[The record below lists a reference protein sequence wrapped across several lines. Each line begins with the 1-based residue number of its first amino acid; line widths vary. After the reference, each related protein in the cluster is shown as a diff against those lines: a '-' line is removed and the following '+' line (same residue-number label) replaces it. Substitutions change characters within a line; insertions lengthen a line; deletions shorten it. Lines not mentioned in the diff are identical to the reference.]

1 MNIRLTLALLL
12 AIFLAGQTKKA
23 VAQSSDVRVSDIRN
37 LTRIIDYYLNFL
49 EGDAKAIKLQIVYKS
64 DTKSYTISFVDSK
77 NDTIQLQEPADLA
90 YFRDKLNGLYNKVY
104 KADDTSAVRTLS
116 EQSILDLFYAVY
128 TIKSSWDE
136 KAPESGILKLGQ
148 NVIVFNDDF
157 PNTFSTSRER
167 ERIIRIASDTISL
180 YRNKM
185 NIADSQFV
193 KSAKDSYD
201 VADVNDIILQ
211 FRNPGFTPN
220 IDSIRL
226 KKDATQKRH
235 WTEELKHLYEK
246 YSSSRNEFQNRVK
259 DLRLNRIFVV
269 RQITFKIERG
279 FIEDVHVEVENEYG
293 GTDWY
298 DNIVPIGFSSVYNLK
313 NISTQKLFIRKNG
326 REFKNTYI
334 YLSDIISS
342 YDFLEDLLTRDYA
355 PADTAVNRIN
365 PNQHPFITLSRERLI
380 RLIDSR
386 IYTDLTG
393 LDEKSPNGLVQIE
406 LSRRFNFLTNR
417 QQNGFLRGDRG
428 IINYLYLYGALTK
441 FEQKLKRLPLQN
453 TLNVQ
458 NGAISSPNYV
468 SNLNLRQYENFHL
481 GLDVNLFIFNWKDGK
496 LFFTF
501 DFGARYG
508 HTPIIDTIKRFNAS
522 GQLYTPDITEI
533 NQFAAHT
540 FTIFPKLKI
549 EFISQRRIG
558 FSLGY
563 QYNITYL
570 FSSNRFKQI
579 VSPEKSDLSSW
590 ITDRRSRGSHQTD
603 LDVRLMVSQNNDDFL
618 FFRSR
623 FYWQR
628 GDANTF
634 FPQFQLG
641 YNYNIILKR

>member
-1 MNIRLTLALLL
+1 MYIRLTLALLIS
-12 AIFLAGQTKKA
+12 IFLAGQTKKA

-37 LTRIIDYYLNFL
+37 LTRIVDYYLNFL
-49 EGDAKAIKLQIVYKS
+49 EGDAKAIKLLIVYKS
-64 DTKSYTISFVDSK
+64 DTKSYTISFADSTK
-77 NDTIQLQEPADLA
+77 DTIQLKEPADLA

-116 EQSILDLFYAVY
+116 DESILDLFYAVY

-193 KSAKDSYD
+193 RAAKDSYD
-201 VADVNDIILQ
+201 VADVKDIILQ

-226 KKDATQKRH
+226 KNDTTQKRH
-235 WTEELKHLYEK
+235 WTEKLKHLYEK
-246 YSSSRNEFQNRVK
+246 YSSARNEFQNRVK
-259 DLRLNRIFVV
+259 DLRTDRIFVV

-279 FIEDVHVEVENEYG
+279 FMEDVHVEVENEYG

-298 DNIVPIGFSSVYNLK
+298 DNIVPIGFSSIYNYK
-313 NISTQKLFIRKNG
+313 NIARQKLYIRRNG
-326 REFKNTYI
+326 KEFLNTYI
-334 YLSDIISS
+334 YLSDVIGN

-365 PNQHPFITLSRERLI
+365 PNQQPYITLSRERLI
-380 RLIDSR
+380 RLLDSR
-386 IYTDLTG
+386 IYTDLAG
-393 LDEKSPNGLVQIE
+393 LDETSPNGLVQIE

-417 QQNGFLRGDRG
+417 TQNWGKRGDKG
-428 IINYLYLYGALTK
+428 ILNFVYLYGALTK
-441 FEQKLKRLPLQN
+441 IEKKLKRLPLQN
-453 TLNVQ
+453 ALHVQ
-458 NGAISSPNYV
+458 NGIIATPNYV
-468 SNLNLRQYENFHL
+468 SNLSLRQYENFSL
-481 GLDVNLFIFNWKDGK
+481 GMDVNLFLFNWKDGK
-496 LFFTF
+496 LFLTF
-501 DFGARYG
+501 DFGTRYG
-508 HTPIIDTIKRFNAS
+508 HTPVEDTIKRLNAS
-522 GQLYTPDITEI
+522 GQFYTPDNTER
-533 NQFAAHT
+533 NQFSAHT
-540 FTIFPKLKI
+540 FSIYPRLKI

-558 FSLGY
+558 FTLSY
-563 QYNITYL
+563 QYNTTYL
-570 FSSNRFKQI
+570 FSSNQFKQV
-579 VSPEKSDLSSW
+579 VSTQKSDLNTW
-590 ITDRRSRGSHQTD
+590 VTERRARGSHQTD
-603 LDVRLMVSQNNDDFL
+603 LDVRLLVSQNNDDFL

-634 FPQFQLG
+634 FPQLQLG
-641 YNYNIILKR
+641 YNYNIIFKR